1 MFQALYTVTS
11 LVAIVI
17 LYVQVQALSERTD
30 DIEYYPSQDDEDD
43 ISDPQ

>member
-1 MFQALYTVTS
+1 MFQALYDVVS

-17 LYVQVQALSERTD
+17 LYVQAQALSERTD
-30 DIEYYPSQDDEDD
+30 DIEYYLSQDDEDD